1 MEWLLVFMSH
11 GNSSSLTFE
20 RFPTKEECL
29 FVKHNTEKTFNHGY
43 IEVSGICIQVTKQV
57 KK

>member
-11 GNSSSLTFE
+11 GNSASLTFE

-29 FVKHNTEKTFNHGY
+29 FVKRTTEKTLNHGY
-43 IEVSGICIQVTKQV
+43 IEVSGMCIQVH
-57 KK
+57 KKEK